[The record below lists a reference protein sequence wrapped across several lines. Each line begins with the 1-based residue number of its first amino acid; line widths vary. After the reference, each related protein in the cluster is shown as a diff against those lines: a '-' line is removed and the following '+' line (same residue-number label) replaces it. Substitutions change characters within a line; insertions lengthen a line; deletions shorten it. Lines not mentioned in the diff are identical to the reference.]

1 MNRGKTTILDER
13 FYSGS
18 PAASWTQYL
27 VLERLEDGKFKLD
40 IRAYELLA
48 EASEYYD
55 EEKDDWNLPGQIDG
69 KDVMGVEDEYVIGGD
84 LLENSYDTE
93 FDTRIVFTLPD
104 QDILEGWLKKIGWFD
119 DNILKSLMKECG
131 DK

>member
-1 MNRGKTTILDER
+1 MNRGKTTILDKR

-48 EASEYYD
+48 EVSEYYD
-55 EEKDDWNLPGQIDG
+55 EEKEDWNLPGQIDG
-69 KDVMGVEDEYVIGGD
+69 KDVVGVEDEYVIGGD

-93 FDTRIVFTLPD
+93 IDTKIIFTLPD
-104 QDILEGWLKKIGWFD
+104 QDILESWLKKIGWFD
-119 DNILKSLMKECG
+119 DDIIKSLLKECS
-131 DK
+131 KT

>member
-1 MNRGKTTILDER
+1 MNRGETTILYKR

-48 EASEYYD
+48 EVSEYYD
-55 EEKDDWNLPGQIDG
+55 EEKEDWNLPGQIDG
-69 KDVMGVEDEYVIGGD
+69 KDVVGVEDEYVIGGD

-93 FDTRIVFTLPD
+93 IDTKIIFTLPD
-104 QDILEGWLKKIGWFD
+104 QDILESWLKKIGWFD
-119 DNILKSLMKECG
+119 DDIIKSLLKECS
-131 DK
+131 KT